1 MVSIEDLIS
10 ANTPL
15 HKLNYTNKRYALSR
29 LIGLKRVTH
38 FRQSRGYLQRS
49 QFLPIEAA
57 ARRVD
62 NRQVTQGSPELPRHP
77 RTRFIAGRS
86 SCEAKPS
93 AEPQVACRR
102 LPATESC

>member
-62 NRQVTQGSPELPRHP
+62 NRQVTQGSH
-77 RTRFIAGRS
+77 AGFHRAS
-86 SCEAKPS
+86 TTPTDAFHRWSLVLRGEA
-93 AEPQVACRR
+93 ER
-102 LPATESC
+102 